1 MSQGARFEKLEEI
14 IFVDPPR
21 QLLPAKP
28 PIPPLRLYKANFFV
42 WNALI
47 LKFLPKIISSHLV
60 MHIKATKT
68 LWFAL
73 ITS

>member
-14 IFVDPPR
+14 IFVDSPR

-28 PIPPLRLYKANFFV
+28 PILPLRLYKANFFV
-42 WNALI
+42 WNAPI

-60 MHIKATKT
+60 
-68 LWFAL
+68 
-73 ITS
+73 